1 MTRRE
6 FTNAAER
13 QAAEATALAEA
24 ARTGHYR
31 QPEPPVDPAEHQR
44 IIEAATACLDPAAAQ
59 SQVARELQALGADS
73 TTVNRAMRQ
82 VHDAVTRRQVGNIAG
97 SVQAAGDRRAAER
110 LRRLR
115 GGPFQAG
122 QVR

>member
-44 IIEAATACLDPAAAQ
+44 IIEAAMRCLDPATAQ
-59 SQVARELQALGADS
+59 SQVARELRAAGADDQ
-73 TTVNRAMRQ
+73 TVMRAMRQ
-82 VHDAVTRRQVGNIAG
+82 VHQAVAKQATRHA
-97 SVQAAGDRRAAER
+97 SAAGDRRAEQA
-110 LRRLR
+110 LARLR